1 MQKAAVWHLGTSCFG
16 TGKTTIPKI
25 NLSLVIEITHDTVL
39 KFQSDMATRAKVIAQ
54 KPDGSNN
61 DND

>member
-1 MQKAAVWHLGTSCFG
+1 MRLG